1 MHGWYT
7 DMARMNSLKD
17 MIAALVEEETQIFR
31 LECKAYRR
39 MLRQGWSWCAGYM
52 VAAGLALTG
61 GLLLLPTYTHI
72 WTPYLKWQDALVSLL
87 CFIGLLGLA
96 GATFVL
102 RFLYALRAGYTTG
115 ILHLNRD
122 HTIAV
127 RDLSHENF
135 ISIFWMMHAAFW
147 CFILVLLGLSPEIL
161 LRWTLHLAN
170 PMLAFFTTALVV
182 LLSLAGMVLCA
193 VFGFFILVG
202 CVGLFNTCRNLG
214 ALYTYKLDNRINIRL
229 DDSNLTIIYPDKPEA
244 MLDLNVL
251 KPEERQRLFALL
263 QECDVEVQCIQ
274 EDVSDESQVAML
286 V

>member
-1 MHGWYT
+1 
-7 DMARMNSLKD
+7 MAKTNELEDR
-17 MIAALVEEETQIFR
+17 IAPPAQEETQVFC
-31 LECKAYRR
+31 LERKAYKRTR
-39 MLRQGWSWCAGYM
+39 RQGWSWCVGYLTS
-52 VAAGLALTG
+52 AGLALAG
-61 GLLLLPTYTHI
+61 GLLLLPTYTHV

-102 RFLYALRAGYTTG
+102 RFLYALHAGYTTG
-115 ILHLNRD
+115 ILHINGRR
-122 HTIAV
+122 TIAV

-147 CFILVLLGLSPEIL
+147 CFILVLLGLTPEIL
-161 LRWTLHLAN
+161 LRWTLHLPN
-170 PMLAFFTTALVV
+170 SMLAFFTTALVV
-182 LLSLAGMVLCA
+182 ILSLAGLALCA

-229 DDSNLTIIYPDKPEA
+229 DGSNLTIIYPDKPEA
-244 MLDLNVL
+244 MLDLDAL
-251 KPEERQRLFALL
+251 KPEERRRLFALL
-263 QECDVEVQCIQ
+263 QECDLEVQRIQ